1 MKTNRGTIA
10 RTLVVC
16 VIGLVGLGLVLGR
29 PSGHGRTP
37 WWTDRAAIQR
47 GARDFATGPCIS
59 CHTIAGISSAAGGA
73 DLSHEGR
80 RRSVPWLMH
89 ELTHPTSPR
98 PAIPA
103 HQVRDLVAYLSSLR

>member
-1 MKTNRGTIA
+1 MGTIV
-10 RTLVVC
+10 RGLVVC
-16 VIGLVGLGLVLGR
+16 AIGLIGLGMIMWR
-29 PSGHGRTP
+29 PSAQVRAP

-73 DLSHEGR
+73 DLSHEGK
-80 RRSVPWLMH
+80 RRSAPWLMH

-103 HQVRDLVAYLSSLR
+103 HQVRDLAAYLSSLR

>member
-1 MKTNRGTIA
+1 MGTIA
-10 RTLVVC
+10 RGLVVC
-16 VIGLVGLGLVLGR
+16 AIVLVGLGMIMWR
-29 PSGHGRTP
+29 PSAPVGAP

-73 DLSHEGR
+73 DLSHEGK

-103 HQVRDLVAYLSSLR
+103 HQVRDLAAYLSSLR